1 MRHSKILFFSLV
13 ILTASSCGTTEQQT
27 SAPINPLDS
36 FRLVDLSH
44 PYDDETIFW
53 PTGKPFQHEQTS
65 WGISA
70 GGYWYSSYDFALSE
84 HSGTHID
91 APIHFGEGKAT
102 IGELSLE
109 QLSGP
114 AYVVDISAQSERDA
128 NYAATVADF
137 EAFESQ
143 HQPIVENSIVL
154 VRSGWSSRWPNVKS
168 YMGDDTPGSAAN
180 LHFPGISPAAAEWLA
195 NRKVAVVG
203 IDTASIDTGSSTDFQ
218 THQILAA
225 AGIPGLENVMNLD
238 LLPATGAT
246 VMALPM
252 KIGNGSG
259 APCRIVALVP
269 K

>member
-1 MRHSKILFFSLV
+1 MVLAA
-13 ILTASSCGTTEQQT
+13 TSCGTTNPPV
-27 SAPINPLDS
+27 SGPVNPLDG

-44 PYDDETIFW
+44 AYDNETIFW
-53 PTGKPFQHEQTS
+53 PTGKPFHHERTS
-65 WGISA
+65 WGISP

-84 HSGTHID
+84 HSGTHVD
-91 APIHFGEGKAT
+91 APIHFAEGKAT
-102 IGELSLE
+102 VGELSLD
-109 QLSGP
+109 QLAGS

-128 NYAATVADF
+128 NYSATVADF

-143 HQPIVENSIVL
+143 HQPIGEESIVL
-154 VRSGWSSRWPNVKS
+154 IRSGWSSRWPNVKN

-195 NRKVAVVG
+195 DRKVAVVG

-218 THQILAA
+218 THQVLAA
-225 AGIPGLENVMNLD
+225 AGIPALENVTNLD
-238 LLPATGAT
+238 LVPSSGAT

>member
-1 MRHSKILFFSLV
+1 MRHSKTLICSFIVLA
-13 ILTASSCGTTEQQT
+13 LTSCGTTSPQPPGQ
-27 SAPINPLDS
+27 INPLDA

-44 PYDDETIFW
+44 AYDDDTIFW

-65 WGISA
+65 WGVSP

-91 APIHFGEGKAT
+91 APIHFGEGKPT
-102 IGELSLE
+102 VGELSLE

-114 AYVVDISAQSERDA
+114 AYVLDISPQSERDE
-128 NYAATVADF
+128 NYTATVADF

-143 HQPIVENSIVL
+143 HQAIGENSIVL

-168 YMGDDTPGSAAN
+168 YMGDNTPGNADN
-180 LHFPGISPAAAEWLA
+180 LHFPGISPAAAEWLVS
-195 NRKVAVVG
+195 RKVAVVG

-218 THQILAA
+218 THQVLAA
-225 AGIPGLENVMNLD
+225 AGIPGLENVTNLD
-238 LLPATGAT
+238 LVPATGAT

>member
-13 ILTASSCGTTEQQT
+13 ILTASSCGTTEQQP

-109 QLSGP
+109 QLRHLG
-114 AYVVDISAQSERDA
+114 
-128 NYAATVADF
+128 
-137 EAFESQ
+137 
-143 HQPIVENSIVL
+143 SI
-154 VRSGWSSRWPNVKS
+154 
-168 YMGDDTPGSAAN
+168 
-180 LHFPGISPAAAEWLA
+180 
-195 NRKVAVVG
+195 
-203 IDTASIDTGSSTDFQ
+203 
-218 THQILAA
+218 
-225 AGIPGLENVMNLD
+225 
-238 LLPATGAT
+238 
-246 VMALPM
+246 
-252 KIGNGSG
+252 
-259 APCRIVALVP
+259 
-269 K
+269 

>member
-1 MRHSKILFFSLV
+1 MKHSKIRFLSLI
-13 ILTASSCGTTEQQT
+13 ILVANSCGTPVPQPP
-27 SAPINPLDS
+27 ARINPLDG

-53 PTGKPFQHEQTS
+53 PTGKPFHHEQTS
-65 WGISA
+65 WGISE

-84 HSGTHID
+84 HSGTHLD

-102 IGELSLE
+102 VGELSLD

-128 NYAATVADF
+128 NYKATVADF
-137 EAFESQ
+137 EAFESL
-143 HQPIVENSIVL
+143 HQPIGEKSIVL

-168 YMGDDTPGSAAN
+168 YMGDDTPASATN
-180 LHFPGISPAAAEWLA
+180 LHFPGISPAAAEWLVS
-195 NRKVAVVG
+195 RKVAVVG

-218 THQILAA
+218 THQVLAA
-225 AGIPGLENVMNLD
+225 AGIPGLENVTNLD
-238 LLPATGAT
+238 LVPATGAT